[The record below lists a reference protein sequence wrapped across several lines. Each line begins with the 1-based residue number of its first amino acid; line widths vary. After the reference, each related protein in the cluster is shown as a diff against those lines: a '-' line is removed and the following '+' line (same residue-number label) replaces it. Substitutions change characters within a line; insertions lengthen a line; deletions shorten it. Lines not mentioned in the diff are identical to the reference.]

1 MKLNREI
8 LEKIKQK
15 VGPSFYIADLE
26 QFRKNYYKLLNT
38 YRKYYHNA
46 YIAYSYKT
54 NYLPAFCKIIKEE
67 GGFAEVVSGMEMQLA
82 IKIGNNYN
90 QIFFNG
96 PVKEMEYVEKLLIN
110 GGIVNIDSLEEL
122 NRIVTIAKKNEN
134 KVLKIGMRL
143 NFDVKDGVISRF
155 GFDPDEPSFKE
166 GLQLIDSINNINL
179 VSLHCHFAT
188 RYLETWENRT
198 KGMLNIIDK
207 IFKNRI
213 NSIEF
218 ISLGG
223 GLYGEMP
230 DDMKKQF
237 KRYIPSFEDY
247 AKVSAKVINEYFK
260 NKFNKPVLIIEPGTA
275 LAANSMKYVTNVV
288 SIKKVQGRYIATLFG
303 STYNINPKSDRSKI
317 KVPIEI
323 YSNKEQN
330 YYENIDFAGYT
341 CIESDYLYKG
351 FKGKIAVGDF
361 VVFNEVGTYSI
372 VMKPPFIMPQV
383 SIVEIK
389 ENNFHLLKRKETFED
404 IFHTYRI

>member
-8 LEKIKQK
+8 LEKIEQTE
-15 VGPSFYIADLE
+15 GSSFYIADLE

-38 YRKYYHNA
+38 YRKYYSNT

-54 NYLPAFCKIIKEE
+54 NYLPSFCKTIKEE
-67 GGFAEVVSGMEMQLA
+67 GGFAEVVSGMEMKLA
-82 IKIGNNYN
+82 LKIENNYN

-96 PVKEMEYVEKLLIN
+96 PVKEIKYVEELLLN

-122 NRIVTIAKKNEN
+122 KKIVTIAQKNRN
-134 KVLKIGMRL
+134 KRLKIGMRL

-155 GFDPDEPSFKE
+155 GFDTNEEDFEDAIKI
-166 GLQLIDSINNINL
+166 IDDIDNLSL

-188 RYLETWENRT
+188 RYLETWKNRT
-198 KGMLNIIDK
+198 IGMLEIIENY
-207 IFKNRI
+207 FKNRLKDI
-213 NSIEF
+213 KY

-223 GLYGEMP
+223 GLYGEMNEE
-230 DDMKKQF
+230 MKKQF
-237 KRYIPSFEDY
+237 EKYIPSFEDY
-247 AKVSAKVINEYFK
+247 AQVSAKLFNDYFK
-260 NKFNKPVLIIEPGTA
+260 EKDNKPFLIIEPGTA
-275 LAANSMKYVTNVV
+275 LAANSMKYVTKVE
-288 SIKKVQGRYIATLFG
+288 SIKKVREKYIATLFG
-303 STYNINPKSDRSKI
+303 STYNINPKANRK
-317 KVPIEI
+317 KVPLEI
-323 YSNKEQN
+323 YSNGNQK

-351 FKGKIAVGDF
+351 FRGNLAVGDF

-389 ENNFHLLKRKETFED
+389 YDNYNILKRKETFED
-404 IFHTYRI
+404 IFITYRI